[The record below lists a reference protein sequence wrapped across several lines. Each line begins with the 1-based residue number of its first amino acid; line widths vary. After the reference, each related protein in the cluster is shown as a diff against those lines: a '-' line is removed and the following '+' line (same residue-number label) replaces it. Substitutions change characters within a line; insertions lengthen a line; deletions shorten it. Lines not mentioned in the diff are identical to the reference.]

1 MNPNHEGNLWVA
13 FEFWSQYHLAIRRI
27 VPLHCSDFSKSFENR
42 LCSSLCSQDLPLQKN
57 KSYPH
62 CDGSYLQ
69 PEPWEHHHLHWHHL
83 QPGMGGDLH
92 DYAVR
97 LRSESLPNTRK
108 SVTGHDL
115 YKSVPSHK
123 FKKVSHSTNF
133 TKVPKFSS
141 RWTCFPIRIEYR
153 LITPFPSPWM
163 PILRKGVGLIA
174 ETGWTYSVTIYNS
187 MSEPNSHWLYPVPKS
202 PPACKSKR
210 DHFQATETS

>member
-1 MNPNHEGNLWVA
+1 MSLGCVLTFENQDHLFTTHTCTNLILMNPNHEGNLWVA

-115 YKSVPSHK
+115 YRSVPSHK
-123 FKKVSHSTNF
+123 LYKSVSFH
-133 TKVPKFSS
+133 
-141 RWTCFPIRIEYR
+141 E
-153 LITPFPSPWM
+153 
-163 PILRKGVGLIA
+163 
-174 ETGWTYSVTIYNS
+174 
-187 MSEPNSHWLYPVPKS
+187 LYES
-202 PPACKSKR
+202 A
-210 DHFQATETS
+210 QI